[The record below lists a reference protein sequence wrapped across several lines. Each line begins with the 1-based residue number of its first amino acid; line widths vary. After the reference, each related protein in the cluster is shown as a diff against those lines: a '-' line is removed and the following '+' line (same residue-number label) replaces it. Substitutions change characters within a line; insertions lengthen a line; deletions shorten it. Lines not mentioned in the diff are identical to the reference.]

1 MLHTAELTNYWPF
14 FFRRLASFFSLAV
27 FCGAFLVLLF
37 ASSDFAIIV
46 CQLYFKFREKVSRF
60 AFQSNPRLSENVLR
74 L

>member
-46 CQLYFKFREKVSRF
+46 CRLFLDLGRGVKVSRF
-60 AFQSNPRLSENVLR
+60 VVPEQPHAFGE
-74 L
+74 

>member
-37 ASSDFAIIV
+37 ASSDFAIII
-46 CQLYFKFREKVSRF
+46 CRLFLEFKERCEV
-60 AFQSNPRLSENVLR
+60 
-74 L
+74 

>member
-46 CQLYFKFREKVSRF
+46 CRLFLDLGRGVKVSRF
-60 AFQSNPRLSENVLR
+60 VVPEQSQDFGE
-74 L
+74 

>member
-46 CQLYFKFREKVSRF
+46 CRLFLDLGRGVKVSRF
-60 AFQSNPRLSENVLR
+60 VLPEQPQAFGE
-74 L
+74 